1 MKKKVLKVKKI
12 KAKNLSGPVFVFPG
26 PEGWELWSTADG
38 EAQCMGPAEDPQ
50 KLRAPEQAVVCLPS
64 RSFLSVPL
72 WISVEE
78 GIAPRDLAKIALE
91 AKNLLGANPELAIWA
106 MEPIR
111 TEPVA
116 VAGQDEPGLRQL
128 EATAILAG
136 PLEETWLLDQAGRHE
151 IAARVLPAP
160 GGGSSAVLRK
170 ELGRWVVDFYSGGK
184 WLHTQPLLA
193 RELQAGTATE
203 IGALLAQLEAEGTLP
218 DLNML
223 ALREEEDTGAGVQ
236 EFLSL
241 LPCPARTEPRVAPRL
256 PAGPWDLQPPLLT
269 ERRLAKAEQG
279 KKRRSI
285 DTALAA
291 YGVLLLAAM
300 VYFAVPLVQLKKV
313 EKELAGIAPEADKIR
328 EASQSWQEAAALV
341 NSKMNAL
348 ELLWQVARP
357 LIEKD
362 PGEIDG
368 VRLTTFD
375 FNTKRLRLEG
385 EGNDLEQAE
394 KYFEWLK
401 KEPMLSEYQWS
412 LPQPKLLPN
421 GNAQFQLEGIPPGAE
436 VVKEEEGGSDANA
449 VAP

>member
-12 KAKNLSGPVFVFPG
+12 KGKNLSGPVFVFPG

-38 EAQCMGPAEDPQ
+38 EAQCMGPAEVPQ

-78 GIAPRDLAKIALE
+78 GIAARDLAKIALE
-91 AKNLLGANPELAIWA
+91 AKNLLGANPDGAVWG

-111 TEPVA
+111 TEPIA

-136 PLEETWLLDQAGRHE
+136 PLEESWLLEQAGRHE
-151 IAARVLPAP
+151 IAGRVLPAP
-160 GGGSSAVLRK
+160 GGGSSAVLRR

-184 WLHTQPLLA
+184 WLHSQPLLA

-291 YGVLLLAAM
+291 YGVLLLAALL
-300 VYFAVPLVQLKKV
+300 YFAVPLIQLKKV
-313 EKELAGIAPEADKIR
+313 EKELAGIAPEAEKIR

-341 NSKMNAL
+341 NPKMNAL
-348 ELLWQVARP
+348 ELLWEVARP

-368 VRLTTFD
+368 VFLTTFD

-385 EGNDLEQAE
+385 EGKDLEQAE

-421 GNAQFQLEGIPPGAE
+421 GNAQFQLEGIPAGAE

>member
-12 KAKNLSGPVFVFPG
+12 KGKNLSGPVFVFPG

-38 EAQCMGPAEDPQ
+38 EAQCMGPAEVPQ

-78 GIAPRDLAKIALE
+78 GIAARDLAKIALE
-91 AKNLLGANPELAIWA
+91 AKNLLGANPDGAVWG

-111 TEPVA
+111 TEPIA

-136 PLEETWLLDQAGRHE
+136 PLEESWLLEQAGRHE
-151 IAARVLPAP
+151 IAGRVLPAP
-160 GGGSSAVLRK
+160 GGGSSAVLRR

-184 WLHTQPLLA
+184 WLHSQPLLA

-203 IGALLAQLEAEGTLP
+203 IGALLAQLEAEGTLLN
-218 DLNML
+218 LNML

-291 YGVLLLAAM
+291 YGVLLLAALL
-300 VYFAVPLVQLKKV
+300 YFAVPLIQLKKV
-313 EKELAGIAPEADKIR
+313 EKELAGIAPEAEKIR

-341 NSKMNAL
+341 NPKMNAL
-348 ELLWQVARP
+348 ELLWEVARP

-368 VRLTTFD
+368 VFLTTFD

-385 EGNDLEQAE
+385 EGKDLEQAE

-421 GNAQFQLEGIPPGAE
+421 GNAQFQLEGIPAGAE

>member
-1 MKKKVLKVKKI
+1 VKKKVLKVKKI
-12 KAKNLSGPVFVFPG
+12 KGKNLSGPVFVFPG

-111 TEPVA
+111 TEPVP
-116 VAGQDEPGLRQL
+116 VAGQEEPGLRQL

-136 PLEETWLLDQAGRHE
+136 PLEETWLLEQAGRHE
-151 IAARVLPAP
+151 IAGRVLPAP

-184 WLHTQPLLA
+184 WLHTQPLLG
-193 RELQAGTATE
+193 RELQAGVATE

-223 ALREEEDTGAGVQ
+223 VLRDEGDAGVGVQ

-241 LPCPARTEPRVAPRL
+241 LPCPVRTETRGAPRL

-269 ERRLAKAEQG
+269 ERRLAKSQKA
-279 KKRRSI
+279 KKQRSI
-285 DTALAA
+285 RIGLAG
-291 YGVLLLAAM
+291 YVLVLAMAV
-300 VYFAVPLVQLKKV
+300 VYFAVPIARLQVL
-313 EKELAGIAPEADKIR
+313 EKELAKIAPEADKIR
-328 EASQSWQEAAALV
+328 EASQSWQEAGVLV
-341 NSKMNAL
+341 NPKMNAL
-348 ELLWQVARP
+348 ELLWEVARP

-375 FNTKRLRLEG
+375 FNTKRLLLQG
-385 EGNDLEQAE
+385 EGKDLEQTE

-401 KEPMLSEYQWS
+401 KEPMLSEYQWRH
-412 LPQPKLLPN
+412 PQPTLLPN
-421 GNAQFQLEGIPPGAE
+421 GNARFQVEGIPAGAE
-436 VVKEEEGGSDANA
+436 VVKEEEGGSDAN
-449 VAP
+449 VNAP

>member
-12 KAKNLSGPVFVFPG
+12 RGKNLSGPVFVFPG

-136 PLEETWLLDQAGRHE
+136 PLEESWLLEQAGRHE

-160 GGGSSAVLRK
+160 GGGSSAVLRR

-184 WLHTQPLLA
+184 WLHTQPLLG

-223 ALREEEDTGAGVQ
+223 ALREDGETGAGVQ

-241 LPCPARTEPRVAPRL
+241 LPCPVRTEPRVAPRL

-291 YGVLLLAAM
+291 YGVLLLAALG
-300 VYFAVPLVQLKKV
+300 YFAVPLIQLKKV
-313 EKELAGIAPEADKIR
+313 EKELAGIAPEAEKIR

-341 NSKMNAL
+341 NPKMNAL
-348 ELLWQVARP
+348 ELLWEVARP

-362 PGEIDG
+362 PVEIDG
-368 VRLTTFD
+368 VWLTAFE
-375 FNTKRLRLEG
+375 FNTKRLHLEG
-385 EGNDLEQAE
+385 EGKDLEQAE

-412 LPQPKLLPN
+412 RPQPKLLPN
-421 GNAQFQLEGIPPGAE
+421 GAAQFQVEGIPTGAE
-436 VVKEEEGGSDANA
+436 VAKEEEGGSDANA